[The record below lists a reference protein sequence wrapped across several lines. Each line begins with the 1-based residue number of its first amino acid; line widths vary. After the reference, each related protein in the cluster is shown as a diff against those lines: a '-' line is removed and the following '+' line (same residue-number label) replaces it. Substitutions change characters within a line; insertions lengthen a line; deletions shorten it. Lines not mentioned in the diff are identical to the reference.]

1 MAERKQAP
9 SREARDK
16 LVTAVVESEPIF
28 AIGEIENFG
37 VKQRGYINAPPDLR
51 VLLAMA
57 MENADKTAVVFED
70 QRWTYGE
77 RSPSTLTAISRFSIP
92 PVRPARPRA
101 RC

>member
-37 VKQRGYINAPPDLR
+37 S
-51 VLLAMA
+51 
-57 MENADKTAVVFED
+57 FF
-70 QRWTYGE
+70 WH
-77 RSPSTLTAISRFSIP
+77 
-92 PVRPARPRA
+92 
-101 RC
+101 